1 MRDQWELASKK
12 LFELTEAGTQ
22 KWDRL
27 DPQRFIGG
35 NHSGFAYLT
44 EASAKKIVAY
54 EAASYGEDG
63 YQDGIRPLIE
73 PVIEFV
79 VEDSEGRYVSEWRWP
94 GASYQY
100 RLLDS
105 IKFHVSEGQGFLET
119 FLSAAT

>member
-27 DPQRFIGG
+27 EPQGFIGG
-35 NHSGFAYLT
+35 NHSVLAYLT

-54 EAASYGEDG
+54 EEKTYGEDG
-63 YQDGIRPLIE
+63 FQDGTR

-79 VEDSEGRYVSEWRWP
+79 VEDAEGRYVSEWRWP
-94 GASYQY
+94 GTSYQY

-105 IKFHVSEGQGFLET
+105 IKFHVSEGQDFLET
-119 FLSAAT
+119 FLSAAK